1 MSTLKNKLAVVTGGN
16 SGIGFSTAQE
26 LIAQGAK
33 VIITGRD
40 KTRIAEA
47 AEQIGAIGIVA
58 DQASLTDTDALVK
71 QIEAEHSKI
80 DFLFINA
87 GIGRMAP
94 FEQITEEIFD
104 EVMNI
109 NYKGAFFTLQKFVPL
124 LNVGSSVVFL
134 SSVNAQTAMATT
146 SVYGPSKAALNALMK
161 VVAYELAP
169 KGIRVNSVSPG
180 LIQTPIFGK
189 TGLSGEQIDGLT
201 AAFANRNPLK
211 RIGTSEEVAK
221 LVAFLASDDSTY
233 ITGSDYLIDGGVN
246 LNPIFV

>member
-1 MSTLKNKLAVVTGGN
+1 MSTLKNKVAVVTGGN
-16 SGIGFSTAQE
+16 SGIGLSTAQE

-40 KTRIAEA
+40 QQRVADA
-47 AEQIGAIGIVA
+47 AAQIGAIGIVA
-58 DQASLTDTDALVK
+58 DQASIPNTEALVR
-71 QIEAEHSKI
+71 QIEAEHGKI

-87 GIGRMAP
+87 GVARMAP
-94 FEQITEEIFD
+94 FEFITEEVFD
-104 EVMNI
+104 EMMDI
-109 NYKGAFFTLQKFVPL
+109 NFKGAFFTLQKFVPV
-124 LNVGSSVVFL
+124 LNQGSSVVFL
-134 SSVNAQTAMATT
+134 SSVNAQTAMVNT
-146 SVYGPSKAALNALMK
+146 SVYGPSKAAVNALMK
-161 VVAYELAP
+161 VAAYELAP

-180 LIQTPIFGK
+180 LVQTPIFGK
-189 TGLSGEQIDGLT
+189 TGLSDEQIDGFT
-201 AAFANRNPLK
+201 AAMANRNPLK